1 MYIFNLGNVTSR
13 CRDSYLLEHLS
24 LGLYRIP
31 YRVLT
36 ISPFTHINM
45 KHWTVFKYHHLSQS
59 LWLAI
64 KVVIFFC
71 WPFWRSLYLVSDIYF
86 LKFNFMLLE
95 KAYTTFKVSF
105 PDHYTVAVGMHW
117 LCLINKYEIF
127 IIFWRNQKCLEP
139 FTFDTLPWFLW
150 VLAQGLNCGISLLLD
165 HG

>member
-1 MYIFNLGNVTSR
+1 VYIFNLGNVKST

-64 KVVIFFC
+64 KVVSFFY
-71 WPFWRSLYLVSDIYF
+71 WPFWRSLYLLSDIYF
-86 LKFNFMLLE
+86 LKFNFMLIE
-95 KAYTTFKVSF
+95 KVYTLSKVLW
-105 PDHYTVAVGMHW
+105 PDDHYTVAVGMQW
-117 LCLINKYEIF
+117 VCLINQYEIF
-127 IIFWRNQKCLEP
+127 IIFFEETKNVWSLTHYLGSYECWHKDWIVE
-139 FTFDTLPWFLW
+139 
-150 VLAQGLNCGISLLLD
+150 LAFC
-165 HG
+165 

>member
-64 KVVIFFC
+64 KVVIFFY

-95 KAYTTFKVSF
+95 KAYTSFKVSC
-105 PDHYTVAVGMHW
+105 PDHYCCGGDALSMSHQRIWDFYNILKEPKMFGAFYLRHTTLVLMSVGTR
-117 LCLINKYEIF
+117 IE
-127 IIFWRNQKCLEP
+127 
-139 FTFDTLPWFLW
+139 LW
-150 VLAQGLNCGISLLLD
+150 N
-165 HG
+165 

>member
-1 MYIFNLGNVTSR
+1 MQR
-13 CRDSYLLEHLS
+13 LLSIRASL

-64 KVVIFFC
+64 KVVIFFY
-71 WPFWRSLYLVSDIYF
+71 WPFWRSLYLGSDIYF

-95 KAYTTFKVSF
+95 KAYTSFKVSC
-105 PDHYTVAVGMHW
+105 PDHYTIAVGMHW
-117 LCLINKYEIF
+117 VCLINEYEIF
-127 IIFWRNQKCLEP
+127 IIFLKEP
-139 FTFDTLPWFLW
+139 KMFGAFYLRHTTLVLMSVGTRIELW
-150 VLAQGLNCGISLLLD
+150 N
-165 HG
+165 